1 MTDTTQPAGPRAL
14 ATLHP
19 RDGIAVLRSAMPL
32 PDLGGQL
39 ANNAFVFD
47 GREPMLVD
55 TGFALLRED
64 MLAALAAEIDPR
76 RLRRIFLSHAD
87 ADHVGNLAA
96 VLELAPEARVLT
108 GFLGYAKLMLTGFPV
123 DRVQVIAPGDTLD
136 LGDRRLS
143 VLRPPYYDAPETL
156 GFHDAASDTLF
167 VVDAFGAVLPAIT
180 RTAEQI
186 DDDALDRGLETWSQ
200 LDAPWLASLDRA
212 ALEASLAALSALAPR
227 LVLGAHLPPALDV
240 DALIERILRLHAR
253 GRAPALRNAA

>member
-1 MTDTTQPAGPRAL
+1 MTTTTRQAGPAPL
-14 ATLHP
+14 PTLHP
-19 RDGIAVLRSAMPL
+19 REGIAVLRASMPL
-32 PDLGGQL
+32 PALGGEL
-39 ANNAFVFD
+39 ANHAFLFD

-55 TGFALLRED
+55 TGFAALREE

-76 RLRRIFLSHAD
+76 RLRWIFLSHAD

-136 LGDRRLS
+136 IGERRLS

-156 GFHDAASDTLF
+156 GFHDAASGTLF
-167 VVDAFGAVLPAIT
+167 TVDAFGAILPAIT
-180 RTAEQI
+180 RAAEEI
-186 DDDALDRGLETWSQ
+186 DDAALDRGLATWSE

-212 ALEASLAALSALAPR
+212 ALESSLAALSALAPR
-227 LVLGAHLPPALDV
+227 LVLCAHLPVARDV
-240 DALIERILRLHAR
+240 DALGERILRLHAR
-253 GRAPALRNAA
+253 SRPAALRSAA